1 MKKKILITIC
11 VCMGLI
17 GVYGVFASQGI
28 LPWPGNIQAEDL
40 RVLEE
45 TRQTLQTEETQR
57 KNIAE
62 NILAN
67 QEGLDKFA
75 QLVQVLDATVENPVT
90 YNEILYNYKYIE
102 KVYRLSET
110 QLDSIADYII
120 QGADAEDILGICYF
134 WLDTNEDIGL
144 IGDIYAQKSEFCQSE
159 YWIEDA
165 FNKVTQNKCGVLT
178 ADEIKD
184 YLQQGCTK
192 EEIGLA
198 NKLCRKGIFT
208 IQEILNKVLEGK
220 SFAVIQN
227 EMAVMNSNVPVLH
240 AAESVDAGTFAL
252 SEETARLSGEDA
264 DVYINAAAEGADLE
278 VVYEEK
284 KQGISRE
291 IIQELKSAG
300 VYKAIPE
307 NSGQGG
313 DLS

>member
-102 KVYRLSET
+102 KV
-110 QLDSIADYII
+110 
-120 QGADAEDILGICYF
+120 
-134 WLDTNEDIGL
+134 
-144 IGDIYAQKSEFCQSE
+144 
-159 YWIEDA
+159 
-165 FNKVTQNKCGVLT
+165 
-178 ADEIKD
+178 
-184 YLQQGCTK
+184 
-192 EEIGLA
+192 
-198 NKLCRKGIFT
+198 
-208 IQEILNKVLEGK
+208 
-220 SFAVIQN
+220 
-227 EMAVMNSNVPVLH
+227 
-240 AAESVDAGTFAL
+240 
-252 SEETARLSGEDA
+252 
-264 DVYINAAAEGADLE
+264 
-278 VVYEEK
+278 
-284 KQGISRE
+284 
-291 IIQELKSAG
+291 
-300 VYKAIPE
+300 
-307 NSGQGG
+307 
-313 DLS
+313 

>member
-1 MKKKILITIC
+1 M
-11 VCMGLI
+11 
-17 GVYGVFASQGI
+17 
-28 LPWPGNIQAEDL
+28 
-40 RVLEE
+40 
-45 TRQTLQTEETQR
+45 
-57 KNIAE
+57 
-62 NILAN
+62 
-67 QEGLDKFA
+67 
-75 QLVQVLDATVENPVT
+75 VQVLDATVENPVT

-110 QLDSIADYII
+110 QMDSIADYII
-120 QGADAEDILGICYF
+120 QGANAEDILGICYF

-144 IGDIYAQKSEFCQSE
+144 IGDIYAQKAEFCQSE

-192 EEIGLA
+192 KEIGIA

-291 IIQELKSAG
+291 IIQELKSTG
-300 VYKAIPE
+300 VYKAMPE